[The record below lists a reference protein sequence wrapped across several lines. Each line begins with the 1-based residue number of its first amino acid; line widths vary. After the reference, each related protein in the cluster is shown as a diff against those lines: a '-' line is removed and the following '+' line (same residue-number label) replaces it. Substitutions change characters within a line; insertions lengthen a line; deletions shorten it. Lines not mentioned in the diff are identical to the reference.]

1 MMTNKIGNITLA
13 GTITGSVLL
22 GTITNNLIIGGLM
35 GSTIG
40 FFVGALIENAPR
52 R

>member
-1 MMTNKIGNITLA
+1 MTNKIGNITLA

-22 GTITNNLIIGGLM
+22 GTITNNIGGMFM

>member
-1 MMTNKIGNITLA
+1 MTNKIGNITLA
-13 GTITGSVLL
+13 GTITGSVLIT
-22 GTITNNLIIGGLM
+22 TITNNPLVGGLM
-35 GSTIG
+35 GGTVG